1 MSAEPRPL
9 TDLRERVAEAIE
21 DASDSIYDGARLAD
35 AVLAVMRE
43 RLLEQITANRQRG
56 FSYLRKEDVL
66 ALFEADA

>member
-1 MSAEPRPL
+1 MSV
-9 TDLRERVAEAIE
+9 DLHHRVAEALC
-21 DASDSIYDGARLAD
+21 DSSPFTPPASHVGLMTD